1 MGLFA
6 WLSTSLN
13 RYRRKSPGF
22 RFECLQDG
30 RWLCLLC
37 DRSVQDTQMG
47 FHARTKHG
55 WQAPSVN
62 IHPHKRSAAE

>member
-1 MGLFA
+1 MLR
-6 WLSTSLN
+6 WL
-13 RYRRKSPGF
+13 RRLILGRPHPRPGF
-22 RFECLQDG
+22 RYECLQDG

-55 WQAPSVN
+55 WVAPNVR
-62 IHPHKRSAAE
+62 IT

>member
-1 MGLFA
+1 MDLFA

-13 RYRRKSPGF
+13 RYRRKPPGF

-47 FHARTKHG
+47 FHARAFHG
-55 WQAPSVN
+55 WKAPAVN
-62 IHPHKRSAAE
+62 IQPSRRSAT

>member
-1 MGLFA
+1 MLRR
-6 WLSTSLN
+6 WL
-13 RYRRKSPGF
+13 RRLVGPKPPGF

-47 FHARTKHG
+47 FHAKTRHG
-55 WQAPSVN
+55 WQAPDVK
-62 IHPHKRSAAE
+62 IQPHERSAAE